1 MKLTSMT
8 LINISMSKK
17 AGAPIKNDNWHK
29 MDATPEVVLENTA
42 YYQSLIGVL
51 RWIIEL
57 GSFDIVC
64 EVSMMSPCLA

>member
-17 AGAPIKNDNWHK
+17 AGAPIKNDNRLK
-29 MDATPEVVLENTA
+29 KDATLQLVLENTA

-57 GSFDIVC
+57 GRFDIVC